1 MTERRRRTLGLDFG
15 EKRIGLAVSDSLGA
29 TARPLEV
36 VQRHSLSQDIERIG
50 EVVACYSAA
59 RIVVGLPL
67 NMDGSV
73 GPQARRVR
81 RFAARLRRELGLDV
95 TLWDE
100 RLSSAEAERALLLAD
115 EPRSRRSEVRDA
127 VAAAVV
133 LQAYLDAQRR
143 SVTQ

>member
-1 MTERRRRTLGLDFG
+1 MTEKRHRILGLDFG

-29 TARPLEV
+29 TAQPLEV
-36 VQRHSLSQDIERIG
+36 VQRRSLSQDVERIG
-50 EVVACYSAA
+50 EVVASYSAA

-100 RLSSAEAERALLLAD
+100 RLSSTEAERTLILAD
-115 EPRSRRSEVRDA
+115 ARRSRRSEVRDA

-143 SVTQ
+143 SVIE